1 MSTDNPNSVEF
12 NGEVHEIP
20 SHILSEVSET
30 NPIESVRDTFLKGLE
45 SFYGKPE
52 DKNSPPNDPPAN
64 DPPSGDP
71 PSNDPPPNN
80 DPPANDPIEPKLS
93 WFKGED
99 FDYESEEEAREILK
113 LGKSLKQKAEFI
125 NELESPFA
133 EDRDL
138 KVIQFKKVS
147 GIMGRRGEEL
157 AEQIVLSDFEE
168 LKSNPLRAMA
178 VGRAIDNTKMLSKW
192 SIEDFE
198 AKIQKEYELMGV
210 DFEDTESKEYRLF
223 AMDSEESLDKIEK
236 YREKFGTVENP
247 FALLQKNRELSNQ
260 QLSEKADKI
269 KAEIRNFGNSKIT
282 RTIEGVEVT
291 LEVPKDVSNLF
302 PDQIIRNLA
311 NQFDVSTKEGK
322 DAFDK
327 TVKTYLLTNL
337 LDSGDFE
344 KAIWKKAEEHFG
356 EEFAKQKHNGQ
367 RREIDRGAG
376 KDGGETIS
384 STQAM
389 INQMW
394 GL

>member
-1 MSTDNPNSVEF
+1 MSTENLNSVEF

-20 SHILSEVSET
+20 SHFLSEVSET
-30 NPIESVRDTFLKGLE
+30 NPIENVKANFLKGLE
-45 SFYGKPE
+45 SFHGKPE
-52 DKNSPPNDPPAN
+52 GEEKQNEQQEEKHEEQKEEKQEQKSSEKQEEEKPQ
-64 DPPSGDP
+64 
-71 PSNDPPPNN
+71 
-80 DPPANDPIEPKLS
+80 LS

-99 FDYESEEEAREILK
+99 FDYESEEEAKEILK
-113 LGKSLKQKAEFI
+113 MGKSLKQKAEFV
-125 NELESPFA
+125 NQLENQFA
-133 EDRDL
+133 EDRDA
-138 KVIQFKKVS
+138 KISQFKKDT
-147 GIMGRRGEEL
+147 GIMGKIGEVLADEIVLTDMEEL
-157 AEQIVLSDFEE
+157 R
-168 LKSNPLRAMA
+168 KNPLRMMA
-178 VGRAIDNTKMLSKW
+178 VAQALDDPSLLKRFSLD
-192 SIEDFE
+192 DFE
-198 AKIQKEYELMGV
+198 ARLRKKYEAEGV
-210 DFEDTESKEYRLF
+210 DFEDKESRDYRLF
-223 AMDSEESLDKIEK
+223 EMDSEGSAQKIEK

-291 LEVPKDVSNLF
+291 LEVPKDVSSLF
-302 PDQIIRNLA
+302 PDPIIRNLA

-356 EEFAKQKHNGQ
+356 EQFAKTKFNGQ

-376 KDGGETIS
+376 KDGGETITP
-384 STQAM
+384 TQAA
-389 INQMW
+389 INQAW

>member
-1 MSTDNPNSVEF
+1 MSTDNLNTVEF

-30 NPIESVRDTFLKGLE
+30 NPIENVRSSFLKGLE

-52 DKNSPPNDPPAN
+52 DNTPPSDPPAN
-64 DPPSGDP
+64 DPLINDP
-71 PSNDPPPNN
+71 PSNDSPPSN
-80 DPPANDPIEPKLS
+80 DPPANDPIEPKS
-93 WFKGED
+93 TWFKGED

-113 LGKSLKQKAEFI
+113 LGKSLKQKAQFI
-125 NELESPFA
+125 NEIESPFA
-133 EDRDL
+133 EERDL
-138 KVIQFKKVS
+138 KVIQFKKET
-147 GIMGRRGEEL
+147 GIMGKVGERL
-157 AEQIVLSDFEE
+157 AEEIVLSDFEE
-168 LKSNPLRAMA
+168 LKSNPLRTMA
-178 VGRAIDNTKMLSKW
+178 IARAIDNTKMLSKW

-210 DFEDTESKEYRLF
+210 DLDDKESKDYRLF
-223 AMDSEESLDKIEK
+223 TMDAEAAVEKIEK

-247 FALLQKNRELSNQ
+247 FSLLQKNRELSNQ

-291 LEVPKDVSNLF
+291 LEVPKDVSSLF
-302 PDQIIRNLA
+302 PDQIVRNLA

-356 EEFAKQKHNGQ
+356 EQFAKTKFNGQ

-384 STQAM
+384 PTQAM
-389 INQMW
+389 INQAW
-394 GL
+394 NI